1 MAGDVNTS
9 FKKDS
14 PPLRG
19 VGIVMSWV
27 LINVTALPLAASKA
41 H

>member
-27 LINVTALPLAASKA
+27 LINAAALPLAASKA